1 MNSEVLNSWKEIAAY
16 MGRGVRTVQRWE
28 RELGLPV
35 RRPRGKER
43 SAVIALT
50 TDLDRW
56 LHKVP
61 QGTLNSH
68 PSTNEKREKLHLST
82 ERLRVQIHKMVVE
95 SQRMQETA
103 KATVILTTK
112 LREQQAQRKRERL
125 LISEPRTIVLGKTTE
140 LSSRVA
146 GAGTTEAHLN
156 SGQTLNSV
164 QTQKGSANSAR

>member
-35 RRPRGKER
+35 RRPRAKQR

-50 TDLDRW
+50 TDLERW

-61 QGTLNSH
+61 QGTLNTH
-68 PSTNEKREKLHLST
+68 ASTDEKREKLHLST
-82 ERLRVQIHKMVVE
+82 ERLLRQVHHMVE
-95 SQRMQETA
+95 QSNRMQEIA
-103 KATVILTTK
+103 KTTVVLTSK
-112 LREQQAQRKRERL
+112 LRERQSQRAREQL
-125 LISEPRTIVLGKTTE
+125 LVGGPRIVVLSQTSD

-146 GAGTTEAHLN
+146 GSRAREVPLSN
-156 SGQTLNSV
+156 GQAE
-164 QTQKGSANSAR
+164 KGSANSA

>member
-50 TDLDRW
+50 TDLDQW

-68 PSTNEKREKLHLST
+68 PSTNEKREKLHINT
-82 ERLRVQIHKMVVE
+82 ELLLKQTHVLFDR
-95 SQRMQETA
+95 SQRMQENVRNTLA
-103 KATVILTTK
+103 LTSK
-112 LREQQAQRKRERL
+112 LREQQMQRTRERVQM
-125 LISEPRTIVLGKTTE
+125 SEHRTILLSEVAE
-140 LSSRVA
+140 LSTRVA
-146 GAGTTEAHLN
+146 GDATTKVLEQARL
-156 SGQTLNSV
+156 
-164 QTQKGSANSAR
+164 QKGSANSA